1 MKNIKSFILFF
12 ITSLALSGC
21 EDNFD
26 PKLFG
31 TLNPENYPKTE
42 SEYEDYTM
50 TCYIPFTTT

>member
-42 SEYEDYTM
+42 SEYEGF
-50 TCYIPFTTT
+50 YIFHNHSY